1 MADGKRVDNPIDA
14 LSKIIQSRTKIDNER
29 NKLKET
35 MLLERLKQKDKMAD
49 YMTKQKFQDKLT
61 GQRSQETYNRAQ
73 EGRKEM
79 YDYKA
84 ARPKYNPAQQKVQ
97 RTLAG
102 DVPDIDESQL
112 QISKE
117 TGPWWNKKTQTTK
130 VRPEVIQV
138 AQRIKTVRDLVE
150 FLNNA
155 GPLKKKFGEESV
167 SVLFEHI
174 QENVLPNLTIDQQ
187 QYLEKNKYITAE

>member
-1 MADGKRVDNPIDA
+1 M
-14 LSKIIQSRTKIDNER
+14 II
-29 NKLKET
+29 KL
-35 MLLERLKQKDKMAD
+35 
-49 YMTKQKFQDKLT
+49 
-61 GQRSQETYNRAQ
+61 
-73 EGRKEM
+73 
-79 YDYKA
+79 
-84 ARPKYNPAQQKVQ
+84 RPKYNPAQQKVQ

-102 DVPDIDESQL
+102 DVPEIDTSQL
-112 QISKE
+112 NVSKE
-117 TGPWWNKKTQTTK
+117 TGGWWNRKMETTK